1 MNSVLRGRRRHR
13 SALLVTFPVD
23 AAKMQF
29 MKARR
34 DWMSRVAS
42 GLAAVVVVL
51 ACAAA
56 VPADRPDAVIVAEP
70 TPQLL
75 CTLFPALARLDHPP
89 VVVYAARNE
98 PYITEY
104 MSQIGAQRVWLIDP
118 GRTAPEEWQKNFES
132 WLGTTDDISLELVRR
147 GWRDAQSI
155 VLVGDRD
162 ADLVVSA
169 SLLATA
175 RGIPAL
181 CLHGSPDAAQR
192 DVIRQLGVNEIII
205 VGSNLI
211 RPDDFA
217 GVKLTQSETVADVLA
232 AYESALG
239 EPAPE
244 HLVVVGSGRDRQ
256 DFRASEISPL
266 VPQYA
271 VRRRAAVALI
281 DRGVDIEAQ
290 IQKLVSER
298 YPAVK
303 YVTLW
308 GDTKSLPDEEVDDPV
323 IAAGLETKLT
333 EPKVAV
339 APLSGLNRHEPC
351 QFRVGRITGNNWS
364 AVSLV
369 VARNLRRPESHPDKP
384 PTALILANTDYDL
397 PLMEAITRTTA
408 QAFERTGWQTRAMY
422 GWQTGWYRRFGRL
435 WGGDLVM
442 YEGHTANLAKSVRF
456 DHEREPIHPG
466 LYVFQ
471 GCKTLRQPEV
481 AALLRNGA
489 AGVVGTSTNTYSA
502 SGSSLA
508 KTYVD
513 AMLLD
518 QMDAGT
524 SLMVSRNFMLALA
537 DLKARRGH
545 EQGSKIMRGGM
556 TFSLWGDPTWKPP
569 SSPTTPDAGD
579 RVRAVR
585 RGHTIELHVP
595 ETFLP
600 PVEVKHPVTH
610 EHYIAQI
617 PLGGELAGMYE
628 WEDEERTRRQLPP
641 LYFVVVP
648 LPDYDG
654 DQPPNIATPLA
665 KNRWT
670 SLWDARNR
678 WLYLLVQS
686 SAKNDHD
693 RGKKLSFRLEKSE

>member
-1 MNSVLRGRRRHR
+1 
-13 SALLVTFPVD
+13 
-23 AAKMQF
+23 MQL
-29 MKARR
+29 MKPRR
-34 DWMSRVAS
+34 DWMSRVAR
-42 GLAAVVVVL
+42 GLAALVVVL

-56 VPADRPDAVIVAEP
+56 VPADRPDAVIVTEP
-70 TPQLL
+70 TPALL

-89 VVVYAARNE
+89 VVVYAAGNE

-104 MSQIGAQRVWLIDP
+104 LTQIGAQRVWLIDP
-118 GRTAPEEWQKNFES
+118 GQKAPEEWQKKFQTWPGS
-132 WLGTTDDISLELVRR
+132 PADISLELVRR
-147 GWRDAQSI
+147 VWREAESV

-181 CLHGSPDAAQR
+181 CLHDPLDAAQR
-192 DVIRQLGVNEIII
+192 EVIRKLGVKEIVRI
-205 VGSNLI
+205 GSDLP
-211 RPDDFA
+211 RPGDFTGA
-217 GVKLTQSETVADVLA
+217 KLTQIETVADVLA
-232 AYESALG
+232 AYEAALG
-239 EPAPE
+239 EPASE
-244 HLVVVGSGRDRQ
+244 HLVVVGSARHGQ
-256 DFRASEISPL
+256 VFRSSEIAPL

-271 VRRRAAVALI
+271 VRHRAAVALV
-281 DRGVDIEAQ
+281 DREANIEAQ
-290 IQKLVSER
+290 IQKLVFEH

-308 GDTKSLPDEEVDDPV
+308 GDTQSLPDEQVDDPV

-333 EPKVAV
+333 EPKIAV
-339 APLSGLNRHEPC
+339 APLSGLIRHEPC
-351 QFRVGRITGNNWS
+351 QFRVGRITGNTWS

-369 VARNLRRPESHPDKP
+369 VARNLRRPEMNPGKP

-397 PLMEAITRTTA
+397 PLMETITRTTA
-408 QAFERTGWQTRAMY
+408 QTFQQTGWQTRAMY

-435 WGGDLVM
+435 WGGDLVI
-442 YEGHTANLAKSVRF
+442 YEGHTANLSQSVKF

-481 AALLRNGA
+481 TALLRNGA

-508 KTYVD
+508 KTYID
-513 AMLLD
+513 SMLLD

-537 DLKARRGH
+537 DLKERRGH
-545 EQGSKIMRGGM
+545 EQGPKIMRGGM

-569 SSPTTPDAGD
+569 SSPTPPDARD
-579 RVRAVR
+579 RVRTVR
-585 RGHTIELHVP
+585 RGNTIEMHVP
-595 ETFLP
+595 ETFSP
-600 PVEVKHPVTH
+600 PVEVKHPMTG

-654 DQPPNIATPLA
+654 DPTLNITTPLA

-686 SAKNDHD
+686 SARNDHD
-693 RGKKLSFRLEKSE
+693 RGKKLNFRLDKSQ